1 MDVFSQSAVLQLE
14 AFATSLAIGLLIGL
28 ERERKTDSKAG
39 LRTFAL
45 LALLGALT
53 AMLASEADSGW
64 LLAAGLLVVGAMM
77 IAAVNV
83 EPRDDRDPGTT
94 SVVAALICFALGA
107 AVWYGYA
114 RLAVMLAIAT
124 TVLLYFKAELHGI
137 SSSLTRRDL
146 ISILQFAVLSFVVLP
161 ILPDR
166 NYGPYNA
173 LNPHQVW
180 WMVVLISGV
189 SLAGYAALRIAGSRH
204 GAALIGLFGGMV
216 SSTATTMVFAR
227 HARERVDLL
236 RTATLVVLL
245 ANLVVMVRLWLV
257 SAVLAPSLLLPLS
270 MVVGAGLVCGLAV
283 TVYGWRRLGAQADL
297 PMPEVKNPTEIRTAL
312 TFGLLYAVV
321 LFLSALLQD
330 VAGNKGLYLVALAS
344 GLTDVDAITLSSLRL
359 YNLGTLAATQ
369 TVTAIGLAVLS
380 NLVFKTGLVVVIGG
394 AALTRH
400 VLPGMLAIAAGI
412 GGSLFFI
419 KDMT

>member
-1 MDVFSQSAVLQLE
+1 MEIVEHGTLVHVQS
-14 AFATSLAIGLLIGL
+14 FATALAIGLLIGL
-28 ERERKTDSKAG
+28 ERERKVDAKAG

-45 LALLGALT
+45 LSLLGALT
-53 AMLASEADSGW
+53 AMIAQEAQNGW
-64 LLAAGLLVVGAMM
+64 LLAVGLLVVGAMM

-83 EPRDDRDPGTT
+83 DPHDDGDPGTT
-94 SVVAALICFALGA
+94 SVVAAMVCYGLGA
-107 AVWYGYA
+107 TVWYGHA
-114 RLAVMLAIAT
+114 QLAVMLAIAT
-124 TVLLYFKAELHGI
+124 TVLLYFKSELHGM
-137 SSSLTRRDL
+137 STSMTRRDL
-146 ISILQFAVLSFVVLP
+146 ISMLQFAVLSFVVLP

-166 NYGPYNA
+166 NYGPYDA
-173 LNPHQVW
+173 LNPYQVW

-204 GAALIGLFGGMV
+204 GAAVIGLFGGFV

-227 HARERVDLL
+227 HARERVELL

-257 SAVLAPSLLLPLS
+257 SAVVAPKLMLPLAI
-270 MVVGAGLVCGLAV
+270 VVGAGLAGGLAV
-283 TVYGWRRLGAQADL
+283 TFWGWRRLGAQGEL

-312 TFGLLYAVV
+312 TFGLLYAAV

-330 VAGNKGLYLVALAS
+330 VAGSKGLYLVALAS

-359 YNLGTLAATQ
+359 YNLETLAATQ
-369 TVTAIGLAVLS
+369 TVTAIALAVLS
-380 NLVFKTGLVVVIGG
+380 NLAFKTGLVVAIGG
-394 AALTRH
+394 GALARQ

-412 GGSLFFI
+412 GTGLYFV
-419 KDMT
+419 